1 MQTVLAPGLRDQSDH
16 NPPVVYRIMMPY
28 YRGNISSYSE
38 VVRDIPSAASL
49 TIPDVTPAMPE
60 GIWADNSRKLGVR
73 RHEVLPPQE
82 HFDTNI
88 GPALERALIGF
99 MLDLRGGGMS
109 VVPVLV
115 RRFFPNHRVPRR
127 NGGTGSNDDCW
138 FKLSRDVIVSSSNL
152 RIYFDSGEA
161 NGLVRHGVIEPG
173 VEMPPVDFS
182 QSLKDTSS
190 SWICMNY

>member
-16 NPPVVYRIMMPY
+16 NPPVVYRIMTPY

-82 HFDTNI
+82 HPVDINI
-88 GPALERALIGF
+88 GPAEVGSS
-99 MLDLRGGGMS
+99 GGGMS
-109 VVPVLV
+109 VVPVGV
-115 RRFFPNHRVPRR
+115 RGFFPNHRMPKR

-138 FKLSRDVIVSSSNL
+138 FKLSRDVIVNSSNL
-152 RIYFDSGEA
+152 RLYFDSGEA